1 MRASDWKL
9 IEDIRKK
16 INGTF
21 DNKDLLALKIAES
34 FQGAGKELTEKAA
47 KLRAQMAVKLA
58 REWYNTRLRLD
69 KLSRVLED
77 CVNLRLHVLADS
89 IRDSPRL
96 EELNSLP
103 LSAFMQPPRPIRTG
117 LRYPGEPVYYV
128 NGIWTDKLKATAA
141 AEALARQLRRPVF
154 LIYNASGVRSPVSRL
169 GAGLVRKTGIF
180 ELVYTT
186 TWPLLVCTMSPET
199 LLAIGGGRIQTDVAT
214 RKLTYL
220 FYNAKKP
227 ISIVSHSE
235 GCIIVRNACFGL
247 FLLNREEWVRNHLAW
262 VTTGTPLHDNVVW
275 PKPTKYIS
283 LIDKDDPVPKMI
295 GFKDWDHIDLSIVRF
310 QHGFVQHYLP
320 KITSEMLW

>member
-34 FQGAGKELTEKAA
+34 FQGAGKELTERAA
-47 KLRAQMAVKLA
+47 KLRVQMAIKLA

-69 KLSRVLED
+69 RLSKMLED
-77 CVNLRLHVLADS
+77 CVNLRLNVLADS
-89 IRDSPRL
+89 IRDSPRF
-96 EELNSLP
+96 EELKSLP
-103 LSAFMQPPRPIRTG
+103 VSSFMQPPHPIRTG
-117 LRYPGEPVYYV
+117 HGFPGEPVYYV

-141 AEALARQLRRPVF
+141 AEALAQHLRRPVF
-154 LIYNASGVRSPVSRL
+154 LIYNASGVRSPVSRI
-169 GAGLVRKTGIF
+169 GGGLVGKTRIF

-186 TWPLLVCTMSPET
+186 SWPLLAGTMSPET
-199 LLAIGGGRIQTDVAT
+199 LLAMGGGKIQTNLAA
-214 RKLTYL
+214 RKLTHL

-227 ISIVSHSE
+227 ISVVSHSE
-235 GCIIVRNACFGL
+235 GCIIVRNACFAL
-247 FLLNREEWVRNHLAW
+247 FLLNKEESIRENLAW
-262 VTTGTPLHDNVVW
+262 VTTGSPLHDNVVW
-275 PKPTKYIS
+275 PKPTKYTS

-295 GFKDWDHIDLSIVRF
+295 GFEDWDRIDLSIVRF

-320 KITSEMLW
+320 KITNEMIW